1 MDIEKFAD
9 ILLKSMKREGMPVT
23 EVEQRKDT
31 LFGIAISDDSRFLV
45 KIGKREPIRCHSAAD
60 SDWGGVTKSFL

>member
-9 ILLKSMKREGMPVT
+9 ILLKSMKREEMPVT
-23 EVEQRKDT
+23 EVEQIKDT

-45 KIGKREPIRCHSAAD
+45 KIGKREPIRCYSAAD
-60 SDWGGVTKSFL
+60 SHWGGTKSFL